1 MLASLVGCVHVYIYI
16 HVGPPNYV
24 FVLFLDTIY
33 YIILICPPSW
43 VCLYSAS
50 TLTLC
55 MYVFRLVPLSM
66 AGHHPGSTN
75 DFFCVFVGWGEETIG
90 ASKIM

>member
-33 YIILICPPSW
+33 YIILIYPSW
-43 VCLYSAS
+43 ICLYSAS

-55 MYVFRLVPLSM
+55 MYVFRLVPLSV

-75 DFFCVFVGWGEETIG
+75 DFFCVCRGVGGRDL
-90 ASKIM
+90 